1 MSKVQ
6 QLLIRFGEK
15 LGTQIRGLPLIWRK
29 IIFIPVTPVQ
39 HGRER
44 EREIEHLLHAC
55 VTSLLTKMQN
65 KLGYDIDDGIYIR
78 GSNFQSV
85 PSHMLNFLKTTC
97 QNSKSKPGTW
107 NVVFSFRFFSQF
119 SLPGGSEPFP
129 LTFYQYYFFMLL
141 LNLLQKCCFLFTS
154 TTFFF
159 FLVLN
164 LLEKMLF
171 PFLTVLLF
179 FWSLL
184 NFLDN
189 CWSNFKITLF
199 IILFSQLFRLDYY

>member
-1 MSKVQ
+1 MKTLWTWSRNKYEQSTTSSNSVRRKTWYVDQ
-6 QLLIRFGEK
+6 RVSSNLEK
-15 LGTQIRGLPLIWRK
+15 NYIHSRDSRPARQ
-29 IIFIPVTPVQ
+29 
-39 HGRER
+39 R

-97 QNSKSKPGTW
+97 QNSKSKPGTR

-171 PFLTVLLF
+171 PF
-179 FWSLL
+179 
-184 NFLDN
+184 
-189 CWSNFKITLF
+189 
-199 IILFSQLFRLDYY
+199 

>member
-6 QLLIRFGEK
+6 RLLIRFGEK
-15 LGTQIRGLPLIWRK
+15 LGTQIRGFPLIWRK

-97 QNSKSKPGTW
+97 QNSKSKPGTR

-171 PFLTVLLF
+171 PF
-179 FWSLL
+179 
-184 NFLDN
+184 
-189 CWSNFKITLF
+189 
-199 IILFSQLFRLDYY
+199 